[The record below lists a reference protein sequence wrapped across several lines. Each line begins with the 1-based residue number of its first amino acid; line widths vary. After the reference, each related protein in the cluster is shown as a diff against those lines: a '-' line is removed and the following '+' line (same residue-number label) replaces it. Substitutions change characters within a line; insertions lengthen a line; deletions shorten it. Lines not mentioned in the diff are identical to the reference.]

1 MQYEGNHT
9 KGIDFFNLLYKSEKF
24 CLELGKFNLVAGKLE
39 AELILYYQRNN
50 LKENLNKA
58 TLGKLISIG
67 EKNNLLDRN
76 LLMTLKQFSIQRN
89 ELTHNIYSL
98 FIDLKEDSILEKDN
112 LLDSDVHTY
121 IEFVWIVKNNFND
134 ISEIIKK
141 L

>member
-9 KGIDFFNLLYKSEKF
+9 TGIDFFNLLYKSEKF

-121 IEFVWIVKNNFND
+121 IEFIWIVKNNFND